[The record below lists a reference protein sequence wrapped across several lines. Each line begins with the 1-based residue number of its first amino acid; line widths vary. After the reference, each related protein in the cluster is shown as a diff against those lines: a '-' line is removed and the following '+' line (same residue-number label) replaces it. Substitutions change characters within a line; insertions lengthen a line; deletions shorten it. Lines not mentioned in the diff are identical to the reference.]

1 MVLLLCFQLLLL
13 LEVEEEQALE
23 EQVMRAD
30 QDQVAE
36 VKTLEQVVQVT
47 HHP

>member
-1 MVLLLCFQLLLL
+1 
-13 LEVEEEQALE
+13 VEEEQALE

-36 VKTLEQVVQVT
+36 VKILEQVVQVT